1 MIMNKK
7 DKTMTASR
15 AARELGMSR
24 EGVFTLIRQG
34 KLMRAGYAVRDGHR
48 VALVTVESVLDEKTR
63 RKAPKTR
70 RKSAG
75 GKVPAPEKKTRGR
88 GQRIENTG
96 VPASGHAG
104 TPAEETRE
112 EYFWDELT
120 PEETCKAACFA
131 ARDSAKVSMELSKT
145 AAACSKW
152 NAEACAGFKR
162 LCAWFA
168 ILCGLCA
175 AVSVFCAVRGLVS

>member
-1 MIMNKK
+1 MNKK

-15 AARELGMSR
+15 AARELGVSR
-24 EGVFTLIRQG
+24 ESVFYLIRIG
-34 KLMRAGYAVRDGHR
+34 RLERAGYKRVRGLQR
-48 VALVTVESVLDEKTR
+48 CTLVTVESVLYEKTR
-63 RKAPKTR
+63 RKAPKTL
-70 RKSAG
+70 RKAAG
-75 GKVPAPEKKTRGR
+75 GKVPAPEKKTPGTW
-88 GQRIENTG
+88 QRIKNTG
-96 VPASGHAG
+96 VSVSGRAG
-104 TPAEETRE
+104 TP
-112 EYFWDELT
+112 

-162 LCAWFA
+162 LCAWFT

-175 AVSVFCAVRGLVS
+175 AVSVFCAVWRLVS